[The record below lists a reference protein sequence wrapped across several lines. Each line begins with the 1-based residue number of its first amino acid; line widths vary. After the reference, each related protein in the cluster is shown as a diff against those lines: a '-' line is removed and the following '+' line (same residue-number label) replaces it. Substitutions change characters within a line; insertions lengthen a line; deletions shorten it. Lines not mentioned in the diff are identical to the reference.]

1 MPGQEYAQYRE
12 EALES
17 NYNLGRAAHHL
28 GLVHI
33 AVQYYHKCLN
43 SKPYLAGVGAI
54 EEGTRVMVH
63 QATLKREA
71 AYNLSLIYRGAGADD
86 LARQVLRQ
94 YVTI

>member
-1 MPGQEYAQYRE
+1 MQEYAQHRD

-43 SKPYLAGVGAI
+43 SKPCGAGGYATQ
-54 EEGTRVMVH
+54 EGSGVPMH
-63 QATLKREA
+63 DATLRREA
-71 AYNLSLIYRGAGADD
+71 AFNLSLILRGAGADE
-86 LARQVLRQ
+86 LARQVLQ
-94 YVTI
+94 QHVTI